1 MKLRPTLVMKSFFSI
16 AGLVLGLAS
25 GAAQAVT
32 YSVNIDTRSIAGTS
46 GSVDFQWNLG
56 VVDPLLVASVFSFS
70 SGSTFTDAPVI
81 LSGDVSGS
89 LQPGA
94 SVKFAGS
101 SADNYLYQNLS
112 FGNAIHFQ
120 LTLPDRAPAQAGTDY
135 SSGFLVSVL
144 DSNLAPALPTSARD
158 GTAMAFTLEPSAAPM
173 FAAFTRPGVVQ
184 ATEVSPVPEP
194 TTVVLLLAGLV
205 AIAGLRGK
213 GALRHRSARESFSA
227 QI

>member
-1 MKLRPTLVMKSFFSI
+1 MKLRPNSVMKSFFSI
-16 AGLVLGLAS
+16 AGLALGMAS
-25 GAAQAVT
+25 GAAQAII
-32 YSVNIDTRSIAGTS
+32 YSVDIDTQSIVGKT

-56 VVDPLLVASVFSFS
+56 VVDLSLLASVFNFS
-70 SGSTFTDAPVI
+70 SGSTFTKAPVI

-94 SVKFAGS
+94 RVNFAGS
-101 SADNYLYQNLS
+101 STNNYLYQDLS

-120 LTLPDRAPAQAGTDY
+120 LTLPDRAPTQDSSDY

-144 DSNLAPALPTSARD
+144 DSNLASALTTSSTD
-158 GTAMAFTLEPSAAPM
+158 GTALAFTLVPGAAPM
-173 FAAFTRPGVVQ
+173 FASFTNSGVARASQVG
-184 ATEVSPVPEP
+184 PIPEP
-194 TTVVLLLAGLV
+194 TTVMLLLAGLV

-227 QI
+227 QV